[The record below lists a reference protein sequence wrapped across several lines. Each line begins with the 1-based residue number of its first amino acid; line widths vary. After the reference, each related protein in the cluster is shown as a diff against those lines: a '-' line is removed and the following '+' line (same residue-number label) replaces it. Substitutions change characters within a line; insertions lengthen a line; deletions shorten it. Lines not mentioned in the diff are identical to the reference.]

1 MPLCVVLCLL
11 CSGAAITDDSHK
23 YGAADVPTTVLAILM

>member
-1 MPLCVVLCLL
+1 VPSCLL

-23 YGAADVPTTVLAILM
+23 YGAADVPTTVLAILT